1 MCSTNSALVVSSDHT
16 RFFEAEIAWPT
27 VERLT
32 DNNMIELLICKIPA
46 SCVSL
51 RVGRI
56 SASLGEESPVVRHA
70 ALLATRV
77 QAKLISG
84 DEAPK

>member
-1 MCSTNSALVVSSDHT
+1 
-16 RFFEAEIAWPT
+16 
-27 VERLT
+27 
-32 DNNMIELLICKIPA
+32 MIELLICKIPA

-51 RVGRI
+51 RVSRI
-56 SASLGEESPVVRHA
+56 SASLGEESPVVQHA